1 MRFTCCDKYLLCKI
15 MHADDARARSLAVKT
30 VQKYGSSSSE
40 SIDLPA
46 SVIYVMIIVST
57 LGTYVWNYSI
67 TDRV

>member
-1 MRFTCCDKYLLCKI
+1 